1 MSGKA
6 VLILL
11 LTAVFLPA
19 GAGAAE
25 SLDTII
31 IDEGY
36 DKQTRIAV
44 VPFQKGPEFAGE
56 AEMADIVAFD
66 LSRSGQFAPLE
77 RDNMLSLPG
86 RPEQVLFLPS
96 VGRRDGP

>member
-44 VPFQKGPEFAGE
+44 VPFQKEDG
-56 AEMADIVAFD
+56 
-66 LSRSGQFAPLE
+66 
-77 RDNMLSLPG
+77 G
-86 RPEQVLFLPS
+86 R
-96 VGRRDGP
+96 G